1 MAANKTQATAQSV
14 ASFLSALE
22 SPRREECER
31 LVALMEQATGSEGRM
46 WGSGIVGFGD
56 VRYKYESGREG
67 DWFRIGFSPRK
78 AALTLYLGM
87 ASLEADDLLPRLGRH
102 TLGKGC
108 LYLKKLDDADQAV
121 LEQLLLR
128 AAGRQAD

>member
-14 ASFLSALE
+14 ASFLTSLE

-31 LVALMEQATGSEGRM
+31 LVALMEQVTGSEGRM

-56 VRYKYESGREG
+56 LRYKYESGREG

-78 AALTLYLGM
+78 AALTLYLGV
-87 ASLEADDLLPRLGRH
+87 ASFEADDLLPRLGRH

-108 LYLKKLDDADQAV
+108 LYLKKLDDADQTV
-121 LEQLLLR
+121 LEQLLVR